1 MSKFALSGLFL
12 IATAVIA
19 NAAEPTG
26 EWRVEDGTATIRVVD
41 CNSRI
46 WGVVAWEKDPGN
58 LDTENPD
65 RTKKNRPTLG
75 IPILLNMK
83 RVADEKDKWAGGIYN
98 AKDGKIYDASIQL
111 KSQNALAV
119 EGCLAFILCGGQTW
133 TRVENPA
140 GAMGS
145 KSAASGNP
153 ASKATAPTAAPKA
166 GGPKSGTADPAA
178 TEICLLP
185 EIAGAPH

>member
-1 MSKFALSGLFL
+1 MIKFALSGLFL
-12 IATAVIA
+12 ITTAVIA

-119 EGCLAFILCGGQTW
+119 EGCLAFVFCGGQTW
-133 TRVENPA
+133 TRVESPA
-140 GAMGS
+140 GSSAMGS
-145 KSAASGNP
+145 KSTASGNP
-153 ASKATAPTAAPKA
+153 GPKTAAPKT
-166 GGPKSGTADPAA
+166 GGPKSGTADPA

>member
-1 MSKFALSGLFL
+1 MIKFALSGLFL
-12 IATAVIA
+12 VATAATA
-19 NAAEPTG
+19 NTAEPVG
-26 EWRVEDGTATIRVVD
+26 EWRVEDGTATIRIVD

-46 WGVVAWEKDPGN
+46 WGVVAWEKDPGGI
-58 LDTENPD
+58 DSENPD
-65 RTKKNRPTLG
+65 KTKKNRPTLG

-83 RVADEKDKWAGGIYN
+83 RVADAKDKWEGGIYN

-133 TRVENPA
+133 TRVENPV
-140 GAMGS
+140 GSPAMGS
-145 KSAASGNP
+145 KSAPSGNP
-153 ASKATAPTAAPKA
+153 APKTAAPKA
-166 GGPKSGTADPAA
+166 GGSKSGMADPAT